1 MKQPFAAIAAAGAL
15 CLGAAAQE
23 KRQVVVH
30 EAANVIQRSG
40 TPGTA
45 ATGVRIVSMSTEA
58 VKGAPY
64 SAEAVS
70 ESIQMLADGNRIT
83 HTSRSMQYR
92 DSEGRTR
99 TDNNL
104 SPVGIWVPE
113 SRDVAISNIND
124 PVSGEHFM
132 LDHNR
137 KSAVKSSLGPITAQ
151 PAPGAEAKEIRVE
164 VKQRVQAGN
173 PVFVSEGATFTHAVP
188 PPPPADVLVGPGPA
202 VMMFD
207 AAGPEGASGMA
218 VKKESLGKRVIEG
231 LECEGTRETL
241 TIEAGK
247 IGNERPIQ
255 TVTERWYSSRL
266 RQDVLRKTTDPRF
279 GEMTYKLTRITQ
291 SEQPRSLFEIPSDY
305 RVEDMKNM
313 VQFMRRQDR
322 E

>member
-1 MKQPFAAIAAAGAL
+1 MKHAFTAIAVAGGL
-15 CLGAAAQE
+15 CLPAAAQE

-40 TPGTA
+40 AA
-45 ATGVRIVSMSTEA
+45 ATASAGVRIMSMSAEA

-99 TDNNL
+99 TDNTL

-113 SRDVAISNIND
+113 SRDVSISNIND
-124 PVSGEHFM
+124 PVLGEHFM
-132 LDHNR
+132 LDHDR
-137 KSAVKSSLGPITAQ
+137 KTAVKSSLRTIAAHAG
-151 PAPGAEAKEIRVE
+151 PGAETKEVRVE
-164 VKQRVQAGN
+164 VKQRAQAGA
-173 PVFVSEGATFTHAVP
+173 PVFVSEGATFAHAVP
-188 PPPPADVLVGPGPA
+188 PPAADVLVGPGPA
-202 VMMFD
+202 VMMLHAGGAEG
-207 AAGPEGASGMA
+207 AAGIA
-218 VKKESLGKRVIEG
+218 VKTESLGKRIIEG

-255 TVTERWYSSRL
+255 TVTERWYSARL
-266 RQDVLRKTTDPRF
+266 RQDILRKTTDPRF

-291 SEQPRSLFEIPSDY
+291 SEQPRSLFEVPPDY
-305 RVEDMKNM
+305 KVEDMKNTI
-313 VQFMRRQDR
+313 QFMRQQGK